1 MKKGV
6 LLSSMFMA
14 ASLVSGNAMSV
25 TVSQYFDGVNDCA
38 GYFGDSFDACQ
49 IFIMDDGQRIEL
61 SPVIAKY
68 DYNDDGSISGIET
81 NDAVF
86 PTVSGG
92 EFTID
97 VSGGSWAY
105 APDDLDDP
113 GVRFWSAKGGN
124 GFNLFWEVDAAELE
138 MGGAC
143 YGGTYTLECMSAAMI
158 VDAGDFLTPDG
169 KGLSHLVFYDSENP
183 QIVPLPASI
192 WLMGAGL
199 IGLAGVARR
208 K

>member
-1 MKKGV
+1 MKKRV
-6 LLSSMFMA
+6 LWSSIFLAASMF
-14 ASLVSGNAMSV
+14 SGNAMSV

-49 IFIMDDGQRIEL
+49 IFIMDDGQRVEL

-68 DYNDDGSISGIET
+68 DYNDDGSVSGVET

-86 PTVSGG
+86 LTVSGS
-92 EFTID
+92 EFNID
-97 VSGGSWAY
+97 VPGGSWTY
-105 APDDLDDP
+105 SPDADDP
-113 GVRFWSAKGGN
+113 GVRYWSAKAGN
-124 GFNLFWEVDAAELE
+124 GFNLFWEVEAVEVE

-143 YGGTYTLECMSAAMI
+143 YDGIYTLSCLSAALI
-158 VDAGDFLTPDG
+158 VDSGEFVTPDG
-169 KGLSHLVFYDSENP
+169 RSLSHLVFYDSENP
-183 QIVPLPASI
+183 HIVPLPAAV

-199 IGLAGVARR
+199 LGLAGVARR